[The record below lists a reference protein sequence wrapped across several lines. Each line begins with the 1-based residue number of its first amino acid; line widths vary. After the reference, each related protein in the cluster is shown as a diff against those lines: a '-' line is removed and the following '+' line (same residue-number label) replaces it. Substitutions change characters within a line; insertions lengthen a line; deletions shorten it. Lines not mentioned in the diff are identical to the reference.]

1 MNIQSKEFN
10 KQLELDVL
18 VSGLTEITQD
28 YVRQQFVGGMIDKLT
43 EVIIPKGI
51 TRIGY
56 EAFAYCI
63 GLKHIR
69 LPKGL
74 TNIGIGAFWNCDRLK
89 KVTIPASV
97 KRIGDYAFSDCN
109 SLISVTFNGKSY
121 DDVRSMFG
129 YPWDLSS
136 LKIKVEDNGKITFKK
151 QTFNDDCY
159 RKAYSWEFSTE
170 ENDVQFV

>member
-43 EVIIPKGI
+43 EAIIPKGI
-51 TRIGY
+51 TSIKDS
-56 EAFAYCI
+56 AFAYCI
-63 GLKHIR
+63 GLKRIR
-69 LPKGL
+69 LPRGL
-74 TNIGIGAFWNCDRLK
+74 TNIGVGAFWNCDRLK

-97 KRIGDYAFSDCN
+97 KRIGDYAFSECN

-136 LKIKVEDNGKITFKK
+136 LKIKVEDNDKITFKK
-151 QTFNDDCY
+151 NKFDDEQFMTV
-159 RKAYSWEFSTE
+159 YSWQFSSE
-170 ENDVQFV
+170 ETDAQLV